1 MNLTLSDPGLTSPE
15 YLDAAEERLIYSS
28 IRLKREP
35 PTNVSPKKPLPPE
48 EEQLFREEMA
58 DAVPMKQ
65 NRTEPFR
72 RRLPPRPLPQPAHL
86 LDEGADTDELS
97 EAEVQTGEFLEF
109 ARPGAQR
116 QLQDLRRGHIEPTL
130 DLDLHGLT
138 VSYARETFDEFL
150 LECRRRH
157 VRCARII
164 HGKGYRS
171 ENQQPVLK
179 QKVNYWLRLREEVL
193 AFCSA
198 TRRDGGT
205 GAVYVLLRNPR
216 KGRRRK

>member
-1 MNLTLSDPGLTSPE
+1 VSQK
-15 YLDAAEERLIYSS
+15 
-28 IRLKREP
+28 KR
-35 PTNVSPKKPLPPE
+35 LPPE

-58 DAVPMKQ
+58 DAIPLEQ
-65 NRTEPFR
+65 SRPEPFR
-72 RRLPPRPLPQPAHL
+72 RRLPPHPLPQPAHL
-86 LDEGADTDELS
+86 LNGGDETVELS
-97 EAEVQTGEFLEF
+97 ESEVHTGEFLEF
-109 ARPGAQR
+109 SRPGVQQR
-116 QLQDLRRGHIEPTL
+116 VLQELRRGHIEPTL

-150 LECRRRH
+150 IECQRRH

-171 ENQQPVLK
+171 ENRQPVLK
-179 QKVNYWLRLREEVL
+179 QKINYWLRLREEVL

-216 KGRRRK
+216 KNRKR